1 MIDDDVRH
9 DHLTE
14 AEARV
19 MYDRLARMASTV
31 RGSERTT
38 VPERL
43 LSISERFS
51 RRWLVVPLVGAAAAA
66 GFALIST
73 THPSGKTP
81 GLTATARVKPPLGVS
96 AIYGLPVPDVGTNP
110 FGPRGREITLAN
122 ASTSAGFRVPVPHVS
137 LANSTN
143 VSNVWFASSPTDA
156 GTTEREVVLDYV
168 GSGVRITIQR
178 AGAGFGS
185 DPTAAFKQEASD
197 LGLPASS
204 VQTVDGAPALVVA
217 PANGKNG
224 FVDMDLNGIRVAVI
238 GARSIDDLT
247 TIANSIN

>member
-1 MIDDDVRH
+1 M
-9 DHLTE
+9 LT
-14 AEARV
+14 ARTL
-19 MYDRLARMASTV
+19 RS
-31 RGSERTT
+31 
-38 VPERL
+38 
-43 LSISERFS
+43 F
-51 RRWLVVPLVGAAAAA
+51 AAATAFAFAA
-66 GFALIST
+66 GAGYLGITTLHGSTGKRSAVPAGAQLLI
-73 THPSGKTP
+73 P
-81 GLTATARVKPPLGVS
+81 A
-96 AIYGLPVPDVGTNP
+96 VGTDP
-110 FGPRGREITLAN
+110 FVANGREITLAN

-143 VSNVWFASSPTDA
+143 VSNVRFASSPTDA

-217 PANGKNG
+217 PANGQNG